1 MNAFSKKT
9 LTALVAVVLLLLVT
23 TGSTLAYIFTKT
35 EPVENTF
42 VPAQVS
48 CAVVENG
55 TLYTANSL
63 TVSSKSNV
71 TIQNTS
77 TVPAYIRA
85 AIIVT
90 WKNEA
95 GNVYALKPVI
105 DVDYRLSVNTTDW
118 SGSGEFYYYYYYD
131 VAANGSTTN
140 LINSASQLSDSIV
153 GSDGTMYSLSIEILA
168 EAIQARGMG
177 ATSAQDAWA
186 KAKN

>member
-9 LTALVAVVLLLLVT
+9 LTALVAVVLLLLVA

-105 DVDYRLSVNTTDW
+105 DDDYSLSVNTTDW
-118 SGSGEFYYYYYYD
+118 SGSGEFYYYNSD

-168 EAIQARGMG
+168 EAIQAGGMG